1 MPDTRT
7 VHVKGKA
14 YDVPF
19 IVCGDGG
26 HHVNMIVRANR
37 GEAARKPHF
46 GTKVSYLDVNS
57 AIETSGLLLQKYND
71 RGYGYLRISA
81 DLDQAKVIRR
91 PRLLSDNGSSYIA
104 TSRLNRSEGSGG
116 T

>member
-57 AIETSGLLLQKYND
+57 AIETSGLLL
-71 RGYGYLRISA
+71 
-81 DLDQAKVIRR
+81 
-91 PRLLSDNGSSYIA
+91 
-104 TSRLNRSEGSGG
+104 
-116 T
+116 